1 MRVLCHGEGQGIGT
15 DTAWR
20 RDNKTMRMTSF
31 TVFEWLVLEDAVKEW
46 VTACRLS
53 FALEEAEVES
63 QWRNVSR
70 ATCFDSIRPFP
81 VHSIT

>member
-1 MRVLCHGEGQGIGT
+1 MRVLCHRKSQGLGT
-15 DTAWR
+15 HTAWC
-20 RDNKTMRMTSF
+20 RDNKMMRMTSS
-31 TVFEWLVLEDAVKEW
+31 TGFEWLVLEDAVKKW

-53 FALEEAEVES
+53 FALEEAEVEN